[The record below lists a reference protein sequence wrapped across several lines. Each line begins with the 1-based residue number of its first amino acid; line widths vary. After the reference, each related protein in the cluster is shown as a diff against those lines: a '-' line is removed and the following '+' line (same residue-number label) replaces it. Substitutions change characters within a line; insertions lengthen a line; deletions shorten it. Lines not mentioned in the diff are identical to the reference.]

1 MDHNYIWMIYTSGFV
16 VRFSPPSWSLHV
28 IENSYRCRYGLPCFA
43 TPPCCLLSVGT
54 TFLYSTH
61 AFTLLSAVL
70 ERAAGQHFLD
80 LMMNM
85 FRELGMLNT
94 VPDENDPII
103 YNRSR

>member
-1 MDHNYIWMIYTSGFV
+1 MPYYTQSDV
-16 VRFSPPSWSLHV
+16 VRVDLLVYTKHL
-28 IENSYRCRYGLPCFA
+28 EKYD
-43 TPPCCLLSVGT
+43 CCLLSVGT

-61 AFTLLSAVL
+61 AYTLLSAVL
-70 ERAAGQHFLD
+70 ERAAGQRFLD
-80 LMMNM
+80 IMMNM

>member
-1 MDHNYIWMIYTSGFV
+1 MFLRSNLSLTLRYTT
-16 VRFSPPSWSLHV
+16 
-28 IENSYRCRYGLPCFA
+28 A
-43 TPPCCLLSVGT
+43 VGS

-61 AFTLLSAVL
+61 AYTLLSAVV

-80 LMMNM
+80 HMMKM

-94 VPDENDPII
+94 IPDENDPII

>member
-1 MDHNYIWMIYTSGFV
+1 M
-16 VRFSPPSWSLHV
+16 
-28 IENSYRCRYGLPCFA
+28 RCMFYSMHA
-43 TPPCCLLSVGT
+43 GT

-61 AFTLLSAVL
+61 AFTLLSAVV
-70 ERAAGQHFLD
+70 ERAAGQRFLD
-80 LMMNM
+80 VMMDM